1 MDFVKRLL
9 FVLLVTAV
17 FVFFSEKMYWYPQ
30 GYALGAL
37 LLFYAVP
44 VYACLWA
51 IDALRV
57 QTGAGMVLVAGL
69 YAFLVEGVLTPVL
82 YEGGVLDPVLPAYF
96 VAWHGLLAFLFG
108 WYLVR
113 KWLLVGQWRW
123 LLAGS
128 VSVGLLW
135 GSWAITYWLPETFSD
150 FARPGQWPV
159 ADFALHAFTFT
170 AMFMVAHGL
179 LGRGGWVAS
188 FQPSRVEKWVVAALL
203 LFFFATLAFPAAP
216 LGIVKLGVLCTAVFL
231 PLMLQK
237 RTAAPGSILQT
248 MAGPIQN
255 RYLLILFVMPGMGTA
270 VYALATSLP
279 IPEDTLRL
287 ILELMPLA
295 QGLVGAACFLWASV
309 SVLSKARRQSKAKTA
324 DSFG

>member
-17 FVFFSEKMYWYPQ
+17 LVFFSEKMYWYPQ

-57 QTGAGMVLVAGL
+57 QSGAGMVLVASL

-82 YEGGVLDPVLPAYF
+82 YEGGLLDPVLPAYF

-108 WYLVR
+108 WYWVR
-113 KWLLVGQWRW
+113 KWLLAGQWRR

-128 VSVGLLW
+128 VLVGLLW

-150 FARPGQWPV
+150 FA
-159 ADFALHAFTFT
+159 LHAFTFT
-170 AMFMVAHGL
+170 TMFVVAHAL
-179 LGRGGWVAS
+179 LGRGGWLVS
-188 FQPSRVEKWVVAALL
+188 FQPSRVEKWVVLALL

-231 PLMLQK
+231 PLTLQK
-237 RTAAPGSILQT
+237 RTAVPGSILQT
-248 MAGPIQN
+248 MAGPIQS
-255 RYLLILFVMPGMGTA
+255 RYLLILFLMPGVGTA
-270 VYALATSLP
+270 VYALAASLP
-279 IPEDTLRL
+279 VSEDSLRL

-295 QGLVGAACFLWASV
+295 QGLVGAACFLWAII
-309 SVLSKARRQSKAKTA
+309 SVLSKAKRQSKAKTA